1 MELKG
6 KSNLIIVTC
15 RKKSLCQSSL
25 HCSATTGKRK
35 KKKQAPLPRC
45 QKERWARCAQIPR
58 LVSGTTLR
66 QQRGSVHLWSG
77 GVGTPKS
84 NCPLFRHLQLRLLYC
99 LDGSRFSKQPTLESK
114 ENKDY
119 TPLQAPKFSIE
130 ESSGKKIPFFLSYFR
145 TSWLSSRGKGRDC
158 DTIFVMSTLFLTSQ
172 RALYMRFTNGHY
184 TRKKPT

>member
-1 MELKG
+1 MG
-6 KSNLIIVTC
+6 KKV
-15 RKKSLCQSSL
+15 LCQSSF

-58 LVSGTTLR
+58 LVSETTLR

-77 GVGTPKS
+77 GLGTPKS

-114 ENKDY
+114 ENKR
-119 TPLQAPKFSIE
+119 TIHPSKRRNSPLRNLQE
-130 ESSGKKIPFFLSYFR
+130 KKIPFFLSYFR